1 MSGKDSN
8 VNGILNARLV
18 VNKSRAPPNNIA
30 ILNLI
35 KNKNNLRE

>member
-8 VNGILNARLV
+8 VNGILNARFV
-18 VNKSRAPPNNIA
+18 VNTSRAPPNNIA

-35 KNKNNLRE
+35 KNKKSLRE